1 MASTNPS
8 SVLRDSQIAGNPLV
22 WLVVTMLVVVVA
34 YVWMEQVT
42 VEILPDPVKKLSP
55 EAVSRNLEQAESIF
69 KQETMAITSNSDQE
83 RAQQYLEAE
92 LIEDTIEPLFQA
104 AEQHMDLGQYVL
116 PETDNAWY
124 DYQQILTF
132 APDNNKAQSGQTRI
146 RNLFIDNAEIALE
159 AGDFAEAENWLAQ
172 LDVVKPG
179 GTIQEDL
186 RQTIKTQIEEQARI
200 RIAEQKEQEKMLK
213 IENSLAQAQEEEN
226 ISPINYNKIKDL
238 YHRVLEL
245 EPKNTRALEGMDRLV
260 DGLLDQAET
269 ALRAGDL
276 DRSREFLQR
285 TAAIEPDN
293 RRLGSVQLAYD
304 TRLSQLEE
312 QKQPE
317 QQSVSSEQQPGE
329 PVVIETPEPI
339 GQAQQLLVETES
351 EQAPDAIDQAV
362 QSLEG
367 AIIIEEVTAEEIAQL
382 KRNESMDKGIG
393 AYYNGDYNSSFEL
406 LYPLAEEGYAR
417 AQFRIGVMYRYGR
430 SVSKNSDL
438 SEKWFTAAL
447 PSILKFA
454 QKGVPWAQ
462 TDLGTAYEVGISLKQ
477 DYERA
482 AHWYRLA
489 ADQNY
494 AGAQTNLGVLYANGE
509 GVDYSRSEAVYWLR
523 KAANQGDLV
532 AIENL
537 KIMGVTL

>member
-1 MASTNPS
+1 
-8 SVLRDSQIAGNPLV
+8 
-22 WLVVTMLVVVVA
+22 
-34 YVWMEQVT
+34 
-42 VEILPDPVKKLSP
+42 
-55 EAVSRNLEQAESIF
+55 
-69 KQETMAITSNSDQE
+69 
-83 RAQQYLEAE
+83 
-92 LIEDTIEPLFQA
+92 
-104 AEQHMDLGQYVL
+104 
-116 PETDNAWY
+116 
-124 DYQQILTF
+124 
-132 APDNNKAQSGQTRI
+132 
-146 RNLFIDNAEIALE
+146 
-159 AGDFAEAENWLAQ
+159 
-172 LDVVKPG
+172 
-179 GTIQEDL
+179 
-186 RQTIKTQIEEQARI
+186 
-200 RIAEQKEQEKMLK
+200 MLK
-213 IENSLAQAQEEEN
+213 IENSLTQAQEEEN
-226 ISPINYNKIKDL
+226 NSPINYNQIKDL
-238 YHRVLEL
+238 YRRVLEL
-245 EPKNTRALEGMDRLV
+245 DPKNSRALEGMERLV
-260 DGLLDQAET
+260 DGMLDQAET
-269 ALRAGDL
+269 ALRTGDL

-293 RRLGSVQLAYD
+293 KRLSSVQLAYD
-304 TRLSQLEE
+304 TRSSQLEE
-312 QKQPE
+312 QGQSEQPE
-317 QQSVSSEQQPGE
+317 QQSGE
-329 PVVIETPEPI
+329 PVEIETPEPT
-339 GQAQQLLVETES
+339 GQAQQSLVETES

-406 LYPLAEEGYAR
+406 LYPLAEDGYAR

-430 SVSKNSDL
+430 SVSKNPDL